1 VLSALAQDGWDR
13 WRALSSRARARD
25 DTPGAELLDL
35 GGRGVQHGAA
45 MKISIARMIANLAA
59 RGRALGNRFA
69 WWSRWF
75 PPATTV
81 DPDRFQGDGDPYP
94 DHWREFPRPWPA
106 GQAVEP
112 EALKTA
118 LAALPDPW
126 RRVVILRD
134 VDARPPAEV
143 SAATGLT
150 AEQQRE
156 VLNRARALLVEKLG
170 DALKPDPGGS

>member
-1 VLSALAQDGWDR
+1 MLTCY
-13 WRALSSRARARD
+13 WRMD
-25 DTPGAELLDL
+25 DPAGTQLLDP
-35 GGRGVQHGAA
+35 GGHRVPHGTA

-59 RGRALGNRFA
+59 RGRGLGNRFA

-81 DPDRFQGDGDPYP
+81 DPDRFQGAGDPAP
-94 DHWREFPRPWPA
+94 DHWKEFPRSWPA
-106 GQAVEP
+106 GGALGP
-112 EALKTA
+112 EALKAA

-134 VDARPPAEV
+134 VDGGTPAEV

-150 AEQQRE
+150 AEQQRD
-156 VLNRARALLVEKLG
+156 VLNRARELLREELSHALG
-170 DALKPDPGGS
+170 ADQGGS